1 MPPLDFA
8 AQRQTMVDSQ
18 VRVSDVTDLNIQTAM
33 RNVPREVFC
42 PPTQSYFA
50 YADAEIEYAPGR
62 WLLRP
67 RDVAKLLQAVRP
79 RAGET
84 ALAIAAPY
92 AAAVMQALGLSVTQ
106 SEAGDLAAAAAGQ
119 YDVVVCEGAVS
130 ETPAAWI
137 EALAPNGRLG
147 VVVRQGPTGALRL
160 YRRAPDGTG
169 WRAVFDA
176 APPILAGYEAK
187 GGFVF

>member
-33 RNVPREVFC
+33 RTVPREVFC
-42 PPTQSYFA
+42 PPTQAYFA

-67 RDVAKLLQAVRP
+67 RDVGKLLQAVRP
-79 RAGET
+79 KAGER

-92 AAAVMQALGLSVTQ
+92 AAAIMQALGLSVTQ
-106 SEAGDLAAAAAGQ
+106 GEAGDLAAESAGQ

-130 ETPAAWI
+130 ATPEAWI
-137 EALAPNGRLG
+137 EALAVGGRLG
-147 VVVRQGPTGALRL
+147 VVVRDGRVGALRL
-160 YRRAPDGTG
+160 YRRAADGVG

-176 APPILAGYEAK
+176 TPPILAGFEAK
-187 GGFVF
+187 AGFVF

>member
-33 RNVPREVFC
+33 RTVPREVFC
-42 PPTQSYFA
+42 PPTKAYFA

-79 RAGET
+79 RAGER

-92 AAAVMQALGLSVTQ
+92 AAAIMQALGLGVVQ
-106 SEAGDLAAAAAGQ
+106 SEAGDLDAASAGQ

-130 ETPAAWI
+130 ATPSAWI
-137 EALAPNGRLG
+137 EALALGGRMG
-147 VVVRQGPTGALRL
+147 VVVRDGPVGALRL
-160 YRRAPDGTG
+160 YRRAADGVG

-176 APPILAGYEAK
+176 PPPILAGFEAK
-187 GGFVF
+187 AGFVF

>member
-42 PPTQSYFA
+42 PPSQSYFA

-79 RAGET
+79 RAGEK

-92 AAAVMQALGLSVTQ
+92 AAAIMQALGLSVTQ

>member
-33 RNVPREVFC
+33 RTVPREVFC
-42 PPTQSYFA
+42 PPTKAYFA

-79 RAGET
+79 RAGER

-92 AAAVMQALGLSVTQ
+92 AAAIMQALGLSVTQ
-106 SEAGDLAAAAAGQ
+106 SEAGDLDAATAGQ
-119 YDVVVCEGAVS
+119 YDVVVCEGAVAAAP
-130 ETPAAWI
+130 EAWI
-137 EALAPNGRLG
+137 EALAIGGRLG
-147 VVVRQGPTGALRL
+147 VVVRDGPVGALRL
-160 YRRAPDGTG
+160 YRRAADGVG

-176 APPILAGYEAK
+176 TPPILAGFEAK
-187 GGFVF
+187 AGFVF

>member
-33 RNVPREVFC
+33 RTVPREVFC
-42 PPTQSYFA
+42 PPTQAYFA

-67 RDVAKLLQAVRP
+67 RDVGKLLQAVRP
-79 RAGET
+79 KAGER

-92 AAAVMQALGLSVTQ
+92 AAAIMQALGLSVTQ
-106 SEAGDLAAAAAGQ
+106 SEAGDLAAESAGQ

-130 ETPAAWI
+130 ATPEAWI
-137 EALAPNGRLG
+137 EALAVGGRLG
-147 VVVRQGPTGALRL
+147 VVVRDGRVGALRL
-160 YRRAPDGTG
+160 YRRAADGVG

-176 APPILAGYEAK
+176 TPPILAGFEAK
-187 GGFVF
+187 AGFVF

>member
-1 MPPLDFA
+1 MPPPDFA

-33 RNVPREVFC
+33 RTVPREVFC
-42 PPTQSYFA
+42 PPTQAYFA

-67 RDVAKLLQAVRP
+67 RDVGKLLQAVRP
-79 RAGET
+79 KAGER

-92 AAAVMQALGLSVTQ
+92 AAAIMQALGLSVTQ
-106 SEAGDLAAAAAGQ
+106 SVAGDLAAESAGQ

-130 ETPAAWI
+130 ATPEAWI
-137 EALAPNGRLG
+137 EALAVGGRLG
-147 VVVRQGPTGALRL
+147 VVVRDGRVGALRL
-160 YRRAPDGTG
+160 YRRAADGVG

-176 APPILAGYEAK
+176 TPPILAGFEAK
-187 GGFVF
+187 AGFVF

>member
-33 RNVPREVFC
+33 RTVPREVFC
-42 PPTQSYFA
+42 PPTQAYFA

-67 RDVAKLLQAVRP
+67 RDVGKLLQAVRP
-79 RAGET
+79 KAGER

-92 AAAVMQALGLSVTQ
+92 AAAIMQALGLAVTQ
-106 SEAGDLAAAAAGQ
+106 SEAGDLAAESAGQ
-119 YDVVVCEGAVS
+119 YDVVVCEGAVAAAP
-130 ETPAAWI
+130 EAWI
-137 EALAPNGRLG
+137 EALALGGRLG
-147 VVVRQGPTGALRL
+147 VVVRDGPVGALRL
-160 YRRAPDGTG
+160 YRRAADGVG

-176 APPILAGYEAK
+176 TPPILAGFEAK
-187 GGFVF
+187 AGFVF

>member
-33 RNVPREVFC
+33 RTVPREVFC
-42 PPTQSYFA
+42 PPTKAYFA

-79 RAGET
+79 RAGER

-92 AAAVMQALGLSVTQ
+92 AAAIMQALGLSVVQ
-106 SEAGDLAAAAAGQ
+106 SEAGDLDGASAGQ

-130 ETPAAWI
+130 AAPSAWI
-137 EALAPNGRLG
+137 EALALGGRMG
-147 VVVRQGPTGALRL
+147 VVVRDGPVGALRL
-160 YRRAPDGTG
+160 YRRAADGVG

-176 APPILAGYEAK
+176 TPPILAGFEAK
-187 GGFVF
+187 AGFVF

>member
-33 RNVPREVFC
+33 RTVPREVFC
-42 PPTQSYFA
+42 PPTQAYFA

-67 RDVAKLLQAVRP
+67 RDVGKLLQAVRP
-79 RAGET
+79 KAGER

-92 AAAVMQALGLSVTQ
+92 AAAIMQALGLSVTQ
-106 SEAGDLAAAAAGQ
+106 SEAGDLAAESAGQ

-130 ETPAAWI
+130 ATPEAWI
-137 EALAPNGRLG
+137 EALAVGGRLG
-147 VVVRQGPTGALRL
+147 VVVRDGRVGAFRL
-160 YRRAPDGTG
+160 YRRAADGVG

-176 APPILAGYEAK
+176 TPPILAGFEAK
-187 GGFVF
+187 AGFVF

>member
-33 RNVPREVFC
+33 RTVPSEVFC
-42 PPTQSYFA
+42 PPTKAYFA

-79 RAGET
+79 RTGER

-92 AAAVMQALGLSVTQ
+92 AAAILPALGLTVTQ
-106 SEAGDLAAAAAGQ
+106 SETVTIAGSPSGIAATARATATSKPPVTARPNAGSWS
-119 YDVVVCEGAVS
+119 AVIR
-130 ETPAAWI
+130 PAS
-137 EALAPNGRLG
+137 
-147 VVVRQGPTGALRL
+147 
-160 YRRAPDGTG
+160 
-169 WRAVFDA
+169 
-176 APPILAGYEAK
+176 
-187 GGFVF
+187 